1 MKYLDALE
9 AVSFIGKIVLT
20 TCGSQ
25 GIPSMKFRKILENF
39 ATDVGLPQSYGKK
52 AWDALSGEGFFRDIP
67 LKSDGRRKNKV
78 VDPDKAEEF
87 KACFPD
93 KGASLHQVN
102 W

>member
-1 MKYLDALE
+1 MTYLE
-9 AVSFIGKIVLT
+9 AKATVSYLGKFVLT

-25 GIPSMKFRKILENF
+25 GIPSMKFREILEDF
-39 ATDVGLPQSYGKK
+39 AIKLGLPKSCGKQ
-52 AWDALSGEGFFRDIP
+52 AWDSLSCEGFFRDIP

-87 KACFPD
+87 KARFKD
-93 KGASLHQVN
+93 KGVFLRQYN